1 MSDTQTPRSR
11 RVPQKPVFRIEPF
24 DPNNIEH
31 VKGNLPIIL
40 NKALA
45 LQLAKFIRD
54 SELSE
59 DEGHIYAMQGHISRW
74 YKDRFEALRKMK
86 TTEQPTEPAEAPTVV
101 NTNATEV
108 QQ

>member
-1 MSDTQTPRSR
+1 MSDTQISRSR
-11 RVPQKPVFRIEPF
+11 RTPQKPVFRIEAF

-86 TTEQPTEPAEAPTVV
+86 TEHPADEHTEEPSVV
-101 NTNATEV
+101 NTTEV